1 MKVAF
6 YAPMKSPNSKVP
18 SGDRSV
24 ARSLIEAL
32 KISGHEVEI
41 ASEFKAREP
50 TGDLAAQEK
59 LQSEGHKIAEELI
72 AQYTDSAQYPDIWF
86 TYRLYYKAMD
96 WIGPLVSKALNIP
109 YVAVEVSYAPKRAG
123 GPWDMSHLV
132 LGDIIQHVDAIIGLN
147 SLDAACVLPVMKD
160 PSKLI
165 SLKPFM
171 NMPSLIDRAK
181 ARAELVERH
190 QLEPNLPVMV
200 TVAMMRDDAKLQSY
214 EVLGQALKLI
224 DAADWQLL
232 VIGDGPARAQVEEHI
247 GSDHV
252 KYLGELPENEISPIL
267 AGCDL
272 FVWPAVNEAYGMAM
286 LEAQAM
292 GLPVVAGETGG
303 VADIIRD
310 GETGLLCEV
319 GNAEDFTAKVSGL
332 LTDPVERKEMSEA
345 AINIIRTEHS
355 IEVAAETLDQTLKAL
370 IR

>member
-1 MKVAF
+1 
-6 YAPMKSPNSKVP
+6 MKSPNSEVP
-18 SGDRSV
+18 SGDRRV

-32 KISGHEVEI
+32 KICGHEVEI
-41 ASEFKAREP
+41 ASELKAREP
-50 TGDLAAQEK
+50 TGDLAAQKK

-72 AQYTDSAQYPDIWF
+72 AQYTDSAQCPDIWF

-109 YVAVEVSYAPKRAG
+109 YVAAEVSYAPKRAG
-123 GPWDMSHLV
+123 GPWDMSHRV
-132 LGDIIQHVDAIIGLN
+132 LGDIIQHADAIISLN
-147 SLDAACVLPVMKD
+147 SLDSVCVLPVMKD

-171 NMPSLIDRAK
+171 KMPSLIDGAK

-190 QLEPNLPVMV
+190 QLEPNLPMMV

-214 EVLGQALKLI
+214 EVLGQALKNI
-224 DAADWQLL
+224 KTSDWQLL
-232 VIGDGPARAQVEEHI
+232 VIGDGPARAQVESHL
-247 GSDHV
+247 GTDRV
-252 KYLGELPENEISPIL
+252 VFLGELPENEISPIL

-292 GLPVVAGETGG
+292 GLPVIAGATGG
-303 VADIIRD
+303 VADIIRA

-319 GNAEDFTAKVSGL
+319 GNAVDFAAKVSDL
-332 LTDPVERKEMSEA
+332 LTGQVERKEMSEA
-345 AINIIRTEHS
+345 AIKIVRNEHS
-355 IEVAAETLDQTLKAL
+355 IEAAAKTLDQTLRAL
-370 IR
+370 IQ